1 MTSPSSTREHS
12 SVSAGDSQHRLVF
25 TALTGLAALAVVLQG
40 LWAGLFLQY
49 HDAAHRAQRES
60 WIDVHALGGEV
71 AIALA
76 ALATIWAIWRL
87 RSRRDLVIG
96 AAALTVLLI
105 IVAYIGGVITD
116 DEKDSLI
123 PLHIPLALVTLVLAV
138 SLPLRA
144 ALHRPSPAEPQHR
157 VRT

>member
-1 MTSPSSTREHS
+1 M
-12 SVSAGDSQHRLVF
+12 SAGDAQHRLVF

-60 WIDVHALGGEV
+60 WMGVHALGGEV

-76 ALATIWAIWRL
+76 VLATVWAIWRL

-105 IVAYIGGVITD
+105 IVAYVGGLITD
-116 DEKDSLI
+116 DEKDFLI
-123 PLHIPLALVTLVLAV
+123 PLHIPLALLTLALAV

-144 ALHRPSPAEPQHR
+144 ALHRPSSVAESQRR